1 MGNIMVNIMENI
13 MGSVETL
20 AFLVSLS
27 PPLLLSPQVP
37 RIHGQTLLWVD
48 KSCDLQSFRS
58 MQPVVQDIFAVVA
71 SAKSISTSN
80 SKTSIATSKR
90 RLRVIS
96 IISWME
102 VESKPRVK
110 A

>member
-1 MGNIMVNIMENI
+1 MENI

-27 PPLLLSPQVP
+27 PLRCYSLLKFLVYM
-37 RIHGQTLLWVD
+37 G
-48 KSCDLQSFRS
+48 CDLQSFRS

-96 IISWME
+96 IIS
-102 VESKPRVK
+102 
-110 A
+110 